1 MIDFSNIF
9 SNNQHTAEITLT
21 FQKDDVELLKTICEY
36 LETKNKMN
44 NLKKKILE
52 MMEAKEW
59 VYR

>member
-9 SNNQHTAEITLT
+9 SDNQHTAEITLT

-52 MMEAKEW
+52 MMEAKE
-59 VYR
+59 

>member
-1 MIDFSNIF
+1 MIDFTNIF
-9 SNNQHTAEITLT
+9 SDNQHTAEITLT

-52 MMEAKEW
+52 MMEAKE
-59 VYR
+59 

>member
-9 SNNQHTAEITLT
+9 SDNPHTAEITLT
-21 FQKDDVELLKTICEY
+21 FQRDDVELLKTICEY

-52 MMEAKEW
+52 MMEAKE
-59 VYR
+59 

>member
-9 SNNQHTAEITLT
+9 SDNHHTAEITLT

-52 MMEAKEW
+52 MMEAKE
-59 VYR
+59 